1 MIFSST
7 VVIAVLTVVGLLLW
21 LGLWS
26 KLRQGLRWLVRAP
39 GRLLSAA
46 ENWVYER
53 KKRRAELKRLE
64 AEAARAEEARLNEQ
78 LKGEWARRRK
88 S

>member
-7 VVIAVLTVVGLLLW
+7 VVIAVLTAVGVLLW
-21 LGLWS
+21 FGLWS
-26 KLRQGLRWLVRAP
+26 KLRQGLRWLVGVP
-39 GRLLSAA
+39 GHLLSAA
-46 ENWVYER
+46 ENWVYECR
-53 KKRRAELKRLE
+53 KRRAELKRLE

-78 LKGEWARRRK
+78 LKNEWARRKK